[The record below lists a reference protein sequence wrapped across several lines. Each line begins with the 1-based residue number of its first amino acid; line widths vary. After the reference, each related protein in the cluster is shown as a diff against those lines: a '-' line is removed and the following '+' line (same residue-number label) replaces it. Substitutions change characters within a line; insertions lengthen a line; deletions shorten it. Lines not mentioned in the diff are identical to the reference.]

1 MAKLV
6 SKVYGEAL
14 FEVAVDHGN
23 AIRLMNETA
32 ELQKILEDN
41 PDFDK
46 LMKHPGIPKQEKLSM
61 VEKVF
66 RGRVSDDLTE
76 FLKIV
81 VTKERYGSLKA
92 IFAYFTEL
100 VRESEKMGT
109 AYVSTAVELTKEQ
122 KQAVREK
129 LLATTSYQSFDV
141 YYRVDPTL
149 IGGMVIRVGDRVVD
163 SSTSGTAFGRTETAR
178 RNCAGARH
186 GTRSVAFRRTYLR
199 ARPRNGGRSA

>member
-14 FEVAVDHGN
+14 FEVAGDHGN
-23 AIRLMNETA
+23 AIQLMNETA
-32 ELQKILEDN
+32 QLTKILEEN

-46 LMKHPGIPKQEKLSM
+46 LMKHPGIPKQEKLAM
-61 VEKVF
+61 VDQVF
-66 RGRVSDDLTE
+66 HGRVSDDLTE

-109 AYVSTAVELTKEQ
+109 AYVDTAV
-122 KQAVREK
+122 
-129 LLATTSYQSFDV
+129 
-141 YYRVDPTL
+141 
-149 IGGMVIRVGDRVVD
+149 
-163 SSTSGTAFGRTETAR
+163 
-178 RNCAGARH
+178 
-186 GTRSVAFRRTYLR
+186 
-199 ARPRNGGRSA
+199 

>member
-46 LMKHPGIPKQEKLSM
+46 LMKHPGIPKQEKLS
-61 VEKVF
+61 
-66 RGRVSDDLTE
+66 
-76 FLKIV
+76 V

-100 VRESEKMGT
+100 VRESEGMGT

-129 LLATTSYQSFDV
+129 LLQTTSYQSFDV
-141 YYRVDPTL
+141 YYHVDPTL

-163 SSTSGTAFGRTETAR
+163 SSIRTKLEDMKKQLL
-178 RNCAGARH
+178 NIQLG
-186 GTRSVAFRRTYLR
+186 
-199 ARPRNGGRSA
+199 

>member
-14 FEVAVDHGN
+14 FEAAVDHGN
-23 AIRLMNETA
+23 AIQLMNETA
-32 ELQKILEDN
+32 QLEKILEDN

-46 LMKHPGIPKQEKLSM
+46 LMKHPGIPKLEQ
-61 VEKVF
+61 VF

-109 AYVSTAVELTKEQ
+109 AYVDTAVELTEAQ
-122 KQAVREK
+122 KQAVKNK
-129 LLATTSYQSFDV
+129 LLATTSYQTFDV
-141 YYRVDPTL
+141 YYHVDPTL

-163 SSTSGTAFGRTETAR
+163 SSIRTKLEDMKKQLL
-178 RNCAGARH
+178 NIQLG
-186 GTRSVAFRRTYLR
+186 
-199 ARPRNGGRSA
+199 

>member
-14 FEVAVDHGN
+14 FEVAADHGN
-23 AIRLMNETA
+23 AVRLMNETA
-32 ELQKILEDN
+32 QLLKILEDN

-61 VEKVF
+61 VEQVF
-66 RGRVSDDLTE
+66 RGRVDDDLTE

-92 IFAYFTEL
+92 IIAYFTEL

-109 AYVSTAVELTKEQ
+109 AYVDTAVELTEAQ
-122 KQAVREK
+122 RQAVRDK
-129 LLATTSYQSFDV
+129 LLQTTSYQSVDV

-149 IGGMVIRVGDRVVD
+149 IGGMVIRIGDRVVD
-163 SSTSGTAFGRTETAR
+163 SSIRTKLEEMKKQLL
-178 RNCAGARH
+178 NIQLG
-186 GTRSVAFRRTYLR
+186 
-199 ARPRNGGRSA
+199 

>member
-14 FEVAVDHGN
+14 FEAAVDHGN
-23 AIRLMNETA
+23 AIQLMNETA
-32 ELQKILEDN
+32 QLEKILEDN

-61 VEKVF
+61 VEQVF

-81 VTKERYGSLKA
+81 VTKE

-109 AYVSTAVELTKEQ
+109 AYVDTAVELTEAQ
-122 KQAVREK
+122 KQAVKNK
-129 LLATTSYQSFDV
+129 LLATTSYQTFDV
-141 YYRVDPTL
+141 YYHVDPTL

-163 SSTSGTAFGRTETAR
+163 SSIRTKLEDMKKQLL
-178 RNCAGARH
+178 NIQLG
-186 GTRSVAFRRTYLR
+186 
-199 ARPRNGGRSA
+199 

>member
-1 MAKLV
+1 
-6 SKVYGEAL
+6 
-14 FEVAVDHGN
+14 
-23 AIRLMNETA
+23 MNETA
-32 ELQKILEDN
+32 QLEKILEDN

-61 VEKVF
+61 VEQVF

-109 AYVSTAVELTKEQ
+109 AYVDTAVELTEAQ
-122 KQAVREK
+122 KQAVKNK
-129 LLATTSYQSFDV
+129 LRATTSYQTFDV
-141 YYRVDPTL
+141 YYHVDPTL

-163 SSTSGTAFGRTETAR
+163 SSIRTKLEDMKKQLL
-178 RNCAGARH
+178 NIQLG
-186 GTRSVAFRRTYLR
+186 
-199 ARPRNGGRSA
+199 

>member
-66 RGRVSDDLTE
+66 RGRVSDDLAE

-100 VRESEKMGT
+100 VRESEGMGT
-109 AYVSTAVELTKEQ
+109 AYVRYCSGADEGTETGSERKA
-122 KQAVREK
+122 AWH
-129 LLATTSYQSFDV
+129 TTSYQTFDV
-141 YYRVDPTL
+141 YYHVDPTL

-163 SSTSGTAFGRTETAR
+163 SSIRTKLEDMKKQLL
-178 RNCAGARH
+178 NIQLG
-186 GTRSVAFRRTYLR
+186 
-199 ARPRNGGRSA
+199 

>member
-14 FEVAVDHGN
+14 FEAAVDHGN
-23 AIRLMNETA
+23 AIQLMNETA
-32 ELQKILEDN
+32 QLEKILEDN

-46 LMKHPGIPKQEKLSM
+46 LMKQ
-61 VEKVF
+61 VF

-109 AYVSTAVELTKEQ
+109 AYVDTAVELTEAQ
-122 KQAVREK
+122 KQAVKNK
-129 LLATTSYQSFDV
+129 LLTTTSYQTFDV
-141 YYRVDPTL
+141 YYHVDPTL

-163 SSTSGTAFGRTETAR
+163 SSIRTKLEDMKKQLL
-178 RNCAGARH
+178 NIQLG
-186 GTRSVAFRRTYLR
+186 
-199 ARPRNGGRSA
+199 